1 MDCSHFQ
8 LIQTVVVMASLS
20 TTKSGSNWLDRLRSS
35 RGFPTGDDPDLDR
48 FLSTSSSGSAPTTA
62 TGSTHS
68 ESTQSQPAI
77 RELRNS
83 GGRNDVGEASN
94 VLCDLFNMGEGS
106 SRSFSKKKGSR
117 KQANPRF
124 CGSNENNNELCSS
137 DDLRRD
143 KSENGLASS
152 GDNSLNETREKNAAK
167 FDVEGEERED
177 VDVDVDLKAYSRSE
191 VYVIDTSLP
200 DWKFD
205 GWVFRKNDEWKIK
218 EKKGKSRVFGG
229 KKRKLLMSTL
239 NNDKSDK
246 DDQKKKMMKMDNNE
260 EGFLPLSKEQHKN
273 DKNEQSFKVTT
284 DSLGKVPQKRCPCPR
299 PPDKFGNEGS
309 SVVLLKSIPLSNSS
323 GAPILGK
330 SSHKKRLKQMKVV

>member
-1 MDCSHFQ
+1 
-8 LIQTVVVMASLS
+8 MASVS
-20 TTKSGSNWLDRLRSS
+20 TTKPGSNWLDRLRSS

-48 FLSTSSSGSAPTTA
+48 FLSTSSSGSVPTTA
-62 TGSTHS
+62 SGSTHS
-68 ESTQSQPAI
+68 ESTQSLPEI

-83 GGRNDVGEASN
+83 GGRNDVGEVSN

-106 SRSFSKKKGSR
+106 PRSFSKKKGSR

-124 CGSNENNNELCSS
+124 CGPNENNNELCSS

-246 DDQKKKMMKMDNNE
+246 DDQKKKMMRVNSNE
-260 EGFLPLSKEQHKN
+260 EGFLPPSKSRRLWN
-273 DKNEQSFKVTT
+273 DLTSAR
-284 DSLGKVPQKRCPCPR
+284 S
-299 PPDKFGNEGS
+299 
-309 SVVLLKSIPLSNSS
+309 
-323 GAPILGK
+323 
-330 SSHKKRLKQMKVV
+330 